1 MPERTRERCRSER
14 RPVRSVNVDLSSVT
28 IWDTLTTES
37 FGSPVSSAFN
47 KRFPGASAH
56 LRLLVKGT
64 HTMVASRLWLKALH
78 WTTSPGRRNPGSEPT
93 GSPKSAH
100 QISP

>member
-1 MPERTRERCRSER
+1 MPERTRDTCLSER
-14 RPVRSVNVDLSSVT
+14 RPVCSVNEDLSRVT
-28 IWDTLTTES
+28 IWDTLATES
-37 FGSPVSSAFN
+37 FGNPVSWAFN
-47 KRFPGASAH
+47 NRFPGASAH

-64 HTMVASRLWLKALH
+64 QTTVAIRLRLKALH
-78 WTTSPGRRNPGSEPT
+78 WTTSTGRRNPGSEPI